1 MRVYLMSVNTVPVTS
16 AAILYWPWRR
26 CCRFLQLSKYWL
38 IINTASA
45 SMAEFKHE
53 SMQITAL
60 QIVRVIA
67 HYADEHGIKIN
78 KRKTSMEFALVLP
91 FECQH
96 QGGGSKRQRRWRSR
110 RQFHQHLFAKN
121 KKINTLAFHD
131 LSNNHIKIQVSDK
144 NNLYEDNY
152 GRICSCHFSLTGVK
166 NAAFV

>member
-1 MRVYLMSVNTVPVTS
+1 MSVNTVPVTS

-45 SMAEFKHE
+45 SVAEFKHE

-60 QIVRVIA
+60 QIVHVIA
-67 HYADEHGIKIN
+67 HYADERGIKIN

-96 QGGGSKRQRRWRSR
+96 QGGGSKRQRR
-110 RQFHQHLFAKN
+110 
-121 KKINTLAFHD
+121 
-131 LSNNHIKIQVSDK
+131 
-144 NNLYEDNY
+144 
-152 GRICSCHFSLTGVK
+152 
-166 NAAFV
+166 